1 MGLNGVELASTIT
14 VQSANV
20 GSTHNFEVTEDLVER
35 IHFTDPAQSSLA
47 FQAGSSGEGN
57 LSFAES
63 YARIENGEAFIQGL
77 HISEYKNARMFGHEA
92 TRRRK
97 LLLHKKEIRKLYKAV
112 SIRGQTLIPL
122 KVYFNKRGIAKV
134 LLGICK
140 GKHSHD
146 KRAAKRKRDS
156 DREIRREISKYSD

>member
-1 MGLNGVELASTIT
+1 MATPKEFKNRRAYHDYHVLDKLEAGIVLI
-14 VQSANV
+14 
-20 GSTHNFEVTEDLVER
+20 GSEVKALR
-35 IHFTDPAQSSLA
+35 
-47 FQAGSSGEGN
+47 EGN

-97 LLLHKKEIRKLYKAV
+97 LLLHKREIRKLYKSV

-156 DREIRREISKYSD
+156 DREIRREISKYSG

>member
-1 MGLNGVELASTIT
+1 MATPKKFKNRRAYHDYHVLDKIEAGIVLI
-14 VQSANV
+14 
-20 GSTHNFEVTEDLVER
+20 GSEVK
-35 IHFTDPAQSSLA
+35 SLR
-47 FQAGSSGEGN
+47 EGN

-77 HISEYKNARMFGHEA
+77 HIAEYKNARLFGHEA

-97 LLLHKKEIRKLYKAV
+97 LLLHKREIRKLYKAV
-112 SIRGQTLIPL
+112 AIKGQTLIPL

-134 LLGICK
+134 MLGICK
-140 GKHSHD
+140 GKHAHD

-156 DREIRREISKYSD
+156 EREIRREISRYSE

>member
-1 MGLNGVELASTIT
+1 MATPKEFKNRRAYHDYHVLDRIEAGIVLI
-14 VQSANV
+14 
-20 GSTHNFEVTEDLVER
+20 GSEVK
-35 IHFTDPAQSSLA
+35 SLR
-47 FQAGSSGEGN
+47 EGN

-92 TRRRK
+92 ARRRK
-97 LLLHKKEIRKLYKAV
+97 ILLHKREIRKLYKAV

-134 LLGICK
+134 MLGICK
-140 GKHSHD
+140 GKLAYD

-156 DREIRREISKYSD
+156 DRELRSEISKYSD

>member
-1 MGLNGVELASTIT
+1 MATPKEFKNRRAYHDYHVLDKIEAGIVLI
-14 VQSANV
+14 
-20 GSTHNFEVTEDLVER
+20 GSEVK
-35 IHFTDPAQSSLA
+35 SLR
-47 FQAGSSGEGN
+47 EGN

-77 HISEYKNARMFGHEA
+77 HISEYKNARTFGHEA

-97 LLLHKKEIRKLYKAV
+97 LLLHKREIRKLYKAV
-112 SIRGQTLIPL
+112 SIKGQTLIPL

-134 LLGICK
+134 MLGICK
-140 GKHSHD
+140 GKLAHD

>member
-1 MGLNGVELASTIT
+1 MATPKEFKNRRAYHDYHVRDRIEAGIVLI
-14 VQSANV
+14 
-20 GSTHNFEVTEDLVER
+20 GSEVK
-35 IHFTDPAQSSLA
+35 SLR
-47 FQAGSSGEGN
+47 EGN

-77 HISEYKNARMFGHEA
+77 HISEYKNARMCGHEA

-134 LLGICK
+134 MLGICK
-140 GKHSHD
+140 GKHAHD
-146 KRAAKRKRDS
+146 KRDATRKRDS
-156 DREIRREISKYSD
+156 EREIRREISRYSK